1 LLSAPASEMI
11 QIVSNTCDVV
21 IVGLGA
27 MGSAAAFAIARRG
40 RRVIGFDRFRPPHAF
55 GSSHG
60 ESRII
65 REAYF
70 ERPLYVPLVRRAY
83 ARWREI
89 EQESGTRLLLDCGGL
104 SIGPQDSAIVTG
116 ARASARMHDVPHEQ
130 LTATELHRRFPAW
143 RVPEEMVGIWEPG
156 AGVLFPERCIEA
168 LLSLATAHGAT
179 LAFEEPVMSWRA
191 AGSGVEV
198 RTAAGVYHAGHLLL
212 TAGGWA
218 RELTGDLDLPLAVE
232 RNAVHWFAP
241 AGRPET
247 LHPDRFPLF
256 LLESAPGRVAY
267 GFPDLGAGVK
277 AAWHHQG
284 ELTSADA
291 VRRTVNADEIEGMR
305 DILRRFIPDA
315 NGAWIKSTVCTY
327 TNTPD
332 HDFIIDVHPSHEQVL
347 IASPCSGH
355 GFKFSSAIGE
365 ILADLA
371 IDGRSDVDLTP
382 FRLTRFRG

>member
-1 LLSAPASEMI
+1 
-11 QIVSNTCDVV
+11 
-21 IVGLGA
+21 
-27 MGSAAAFAIARRG
+27 MGSAAAYAIARRG

-70 ERPLYVPLVRRAY
+70 EQPLYVPLVRRAY

-89 EQESGTRLLLDCGGL
+89 EQESGMRLLLTCGGV
-104 SIGPQDSAIVTG
+104 SIGPPDSELVSG
-116 ARASARMHDVPHEQ
+116 ARASARMHGVPYE
-130 LTATELHRRFPAW
+130 ELSARELQRRFSAW
-143 RVPEEMVGIWEPG
+143 RVPEEMVGLWEPG
-156 AGVLFPERCIEA
+156 AGVLFAERCIEA
-168 LLSLATAHGAT
+168 FLSLAIARGAN
-179 LAFEEPVMSWRA
+179 LAFEEPVLSWRA
-191 AGSGVEV
+191 TADGVEV
-198 RTAAGVYHAGHLLL
+198 RTARGVYHAGRLLL

-218 RELTGDLDLPLAVE
+218 RELAGPPGLPGDCDLPLTVE

-241 AGRPET
+241 ARLPET
-247 LHPDRFPLF
+247 LRPDQFPLF
-256 LLESAPGRVAY
+256 LLESAPGHVAY
-267 GFPDLGAGVK
+267 GIPDLGDGVK

-291 VRRTVNADEIEGMR
+291 VRRTVDAAEIEGVR
-305 DILRRFIPDA
+305 DVLARFLPDA
-315 NGAWIKSTVCTY
+315 NGPWIKSTVCTY

-332 HDFIIDVHPSHEQVL
+332 LDFIIDVHPGHEQVL

-371 IDGRSDVDLTP
+371 IDGRTDVDLTP

>member
-1 LLSAPASEMI
+1 
-11 QIVSNTCDVV
+11 
-21 IVGLGA
+21 
-27 MGSAAAFAIARRG
+27 MGSAAAYALARRG
-40 RRVIGFDRFRPPHAF
+40 RRVIGFDRFRPPHAS

-70 ERPLYVPLVRRAY
+70 EQPFYVPLVRRAY

-89 EQESGTRLLLDCGGL
+89 EQESGMRLLLACGGL
-104 SIGPQDSAIVTG
+104 SIGPPDSALVSG
-116 ARASARMHDVPHEQ
+116 ARASARMHHVPCEE
-130 LTATELHRRFPAW
+130 LSATELHRRFSAW
-143 RVPEEMVGIWEPG
+143 RVPEEMVGLWEPG
-156 AGVLFPERCIEA
+156 AGVLFAERCIDA
-168 LLSLATAHGAT
+168 FLSLAIAQGAT
-179 LAFEEPVMSWRA
+179 LAFEEPVLSWRA
-191 AGSGVEV
+191 TADGVEV
-198 RTAAGVYHAGHLLL
+198 RTARDVYHARRLLL

-218 RELTGDLDLPLAVE
+218 RELTGECDLPLTVE

-241 AGRPET
+241 ARLPET
-247 LHPDRFPLF
+247 LRPDRFPLF

-267 GFPDLGAGVK
+267 GIPDLGGGVK

-284 ELTSADA
+284 ELTSADT
-291 VRRTVNADEIEGMR
+291 VRRTIDAAEIEDVR
-305 DILRRFIPDA
+305 DILERFLPDA
-315 NGAWIKSTVCTY
+315 NGPWIRSTVCTY

-332 HDFIIDVHPSHEQVL
+332 HDFIIDVHPRHEQVL